1 MNCDESLFWGQHL
14 MLNCKSGNDNV
25 LNKEA
30 ILKFKDELITS
41 INMEQ
46 HGEPK
51 IEHFGSGNLAGWT
64 LVQLIK
70 TSNISIHFCDET
82 HDFYADIFSCKRFS
96 VLKVRDMVMKHFAPK
111 QIQEFC
117 LDRGV

>member
-64 LVQLIK
+64 LAQLIK